1 MTSINSE
8 NRDDND
14 DIETQENTP
23 SLAVLN
29 EFQSLSNT
37 LISRIVESVAN

>member
-1 MTSINSE
+1 MTSITSE

-23 SLAVLN
+23 CLAVLN